1 MPNIGFMGLGNMGK
15 ALIKGWKDLESIDVF
30 GYDIDSQ
37 KVASLQEEAGINA
50 VGSLKELTDS
60 SDYLVLA
67 VKPYQLQEVLSE
79 IKDDLRQDHCIV
91 SIAAGVKREQIL
103 DWSGDR
109 CPVVRVMPNTPALIN
124 QGVFALCLDD
134 PRLDQKQQEFVQT
147 LFAKSGK
154 VHTLPEKYFDAFTA
168 LIGSGPAYVFYFLES
183 LIEAGLTVGLN
194 REESRDMVLSL
205 VSGATQMAEEG
216 SQSVSELREMVTSPA
231 GTTIQGLNHL
241 DRQCVKSAII
251 DAVTAACNRSKEM
264 G

>member
-15 ALIKGWKDLESIDVF
+15 ALIKSWKHMENVAIS
-30 GYDIDSQ
+30 GYDIDRQ
-37 KVASLQEEAGINA
+37 KVANLQEETGIDA
-50 VGSLKELTDS
+50 VDSLKELTDS
-60 SDYLVLA
+60 NDYLVLA
-67 VKPYQLQEVLSE
+67 VKPYQLQEVLAE
-79 IKDDLRQDHCIV
+79 IKDSLRDDHCLL
-91 SIAAGVKREQIL
+91 SIAAGIKCEQIL
-103 DWSGDR
+103 NWSGNR
-109 CPVVRVMPNTPALIN
+109 CPVARVMPNTPALIN
-124 QGVFALCLDD
+124 EGVFALCLDD
-134 PRLDQKQQEFVQT
+134 PRLDEKQQEFIQT

-154 VHTLPEKYFDAFTA
+154 AHILQEKYFDAFTA

-194 REESRDMVLSL
+194 REQSRDMVLSL

-241 DRQCVKSAII
+241 DRQGVKSAII

-264 G
+264 R